1 MRDSSGAPP
10 FDVASFVREPAD
22 PTEARLSLLS
32 RGIVASEILRIAIEI
47 RGRQLAGEDVADLSV
62 GDFDPRQFRIP
73 ERLTAAIHAALERGE
88 TNYPPPDGLPQ
99 LRQAVVDLFARDLG
113 VGYPLESVV
122 ITSGSRPAIYGTYL
136 TVCDPGD
143 RVLYPV
149 PSWNND
155 HYVHHVGGIPV
166 EVPCGP
172 ELGFL
177 PTRQALRLH
186 LPGTRLLVLCS
197 PLNPAGT
204 MFSREA
210 LQGICED
217 VLEENATRAR
227 RGERALY
234 VLYDQV
240 YRTLSFG
247 AAQHLTPPGLLPE
260 MARYTVF
267 SDGISKALAAT
278 GLRVGWAVGPADVI
292 ERMVPLLSQA
302 GTWAPRT
309 HQAAVAEMLADTA
322 ALEAFRRVFRDK
334 AHARLQRLQD
344 GLLRMKAAG
353 LPVDCVEPQGTIYL
367 AAKLDLRGRR
377 TPEGRTL
384 RTNEEIRSYLL
395 DAARVGIVPL
405 DAFGANL
412 PGWFRMSIGAVSEAD
427 VDALT
432 ARLET
437 ALRVLG

>member
-1 MRDSSGAPP
+1 MPGRP
-10 FDVASFVREPAD
+10 VATGLDLATIVRRPAD
-22 PTEARLSLLS
+22 PAEARLSRLS
-32 RGIVASEILRIAIEI
+32 RGISASEILRIAIEI
-47 RGRQLAGEDVADLSV
+47 RDRQLSGVEVADLSV
-62 GDFDPRQFRIP
+62 GDFDPRQFPIP
-73 ERLTAAIHAALERGE
+73 DRLREAIHAALERGE

-113 VGYPLESVV
+113 VLYPLESVV

-143 RVLYPV
+143 RILYPV

-155 HYVHHVGGIPV
+155 HYVHHVGGFPV

-172 ELGFL
+172 EVGFL
-177 PTRQALRLH
+177 PTREVLRPH
-186 LPGTRLLVLCS
+186 LAGARLMVLCS

-204 MFSREA
+204 MFTREA

-217 VLEENATRAR
+217 VLEENAARQR

-247 AAQHLTPPGLLPE
+247 APHLTPPGLLPE

-309 HQAAVAEMLADTA
+309 HQAATAEMLADTA
-322 ALEAFRRVFRDK
+322 ALTAFRTAFRDK
-334 AHARLQRLQD
+334 AHSRLRRLRD

-367 AAKLDLRGRR
+367 AAKIDVRGRR
-377 TPEGRTL
+377 TPDGRTL
-384 RTNEEIRSYLL
+384 QTNEEIRSYLL

-405 DAFGANL
+405 DAFGAHL

-427 VDALT
+427 VDTLT

-437 ALRVLG
+437 ALRALA

>member
-1 MRDSSGAPP
+1 MPENADAPRL
-10 FDVASFVREPAD
+10 DLAAFVRNPAD
-22 PTEARLSLLS
+22 PAEARLSRLS
-32 RGIVASEILRIAIEI
+32 RGIAASEILRIAIEI

-62 GDFDPRQFRIP
+62 GDFDPRQFPIP
-73 ERLTAAIHAALERGE
+73 ERLGAAIHAALERGE
-88 TNYPPPDGLPQ
+88 TNYPPPDGLAS

-113 VGYPLESVV
+113 LAYPLDSVV

-155 HYVHHVGGIPV
+155 HYVHHVGGVAV

-172 ELGFL
+172 EVGFL
-177 PTRQALRLH
+177 PTREVLRPH
-186 LPGTRLLVLCS
+186 LASARLLVLCS

-204 MFSREA
+204 MFTREA
-210 LQGICED
+210 LLGICED
-217 VLEENATRAR
+217 VLAENAAR
-227 RGERALY
+227 EKRGERALY

-247 AAQHLTPPGLLPE
+247 APHLTPPGLVPE
-260 MARYTVF
+260 LARYTVF

-278 GLRVGWAVGPADVI
+278 GLRVGWAVGPSDVI

-309 HQAAVAEMLADTA
+309 HQAAVADELADAA
-322 ALEAFRRVFRDK
+322 ALAAFRETFRDK
-334 AHARLQRLQD
+334 AHARLRRLQE
-344 GLLRMKAAG
+344 GLARMKAAG
-353 LPVDCVEPQGTIYL
+353 LPVDCVAPQGTIYL

-377 TPEGRTL
+377 RSDGGAL
-384 RTNEEIRSYLL
+384 QSNEEIRTYLL
-395 DAARVGIVPL
+395 DAARVGVVPL
-405 DAFGANL
+405 DAFGASL
-412 PGWFRMSIGAVSEAD
+412 PGWFRISIGAVSEAE
-427 VDALT
+427 VEALLG
-432 ARLET
+432 RLEL
-437 ALRVLG
+437 ALRALA